1 MNEQKRD
8 KGYHIKDFSEE
19 ARRLDK
25 AGAILEGVSVGE
37 WIAEGVR
44 DRWHHKNPKRRTA
57 RREQRNVPDQSQEK
71 GNS

>member
-19 ARRLDK
+19 ARRLAK

-37 WIAEGVR
+37 WIAEAVR
-44 DRWHHKNPKRRTA
+44 DRWHRKNPKRRTA
-57 RREQRNVPDQSQEK
+57 RRPARNAPDQRQEK
-71 GNS
+71 GNA